1 MANEKPKRRSPTT
14 ADDRSGTRAR
24 IVDEICKA
32 IATGKSIRSL
42 LADDVRPP
50 HWPGQTQFW
59 HWQFDDPTLRA
70 GLEAAL
76 RVRAVVHAEEI
87 TDLAAEKPPMVDT
100 QFGQHVDN
108 GFVAWKKMQIE
119 ARQWCAARMAP
130 KLYGD
135 KLTVAG
141 DAKNPLTVSS
151 AREAK
156 AVLLGRLG
164 ALNGAGR
171 NPAPGG
177 EIKR

>member
-1 MANEKPKRRSPTT
+1 
-14 ADDRSGTRAR
+14 
-24 IVDEICKA
+24 
-32 IATGKSIRSL
+32 
-42 LADDVRPP
+42 
-50 HWPGQTQFW
+50 
-59 HWQFDDPTLRA
+59 
-70 GLEAAL
+70 
-76 RVRAVVHAEEI
+76 
-87 TDLAAEKPPMVDT
+87 MVDT